1 MAIIVDV
8 RQDKRKSGNK
18 LWYGKAWHPQIL
30 DTRALAARV
39 QENVSVKES
48 DVYAVLIELANVLTY
63 EMQNGSKCQLDRFGY
78 FYPQL
83 RSTGAVTKEDYSITD
98 NIKDTVIK
106 FTPFYTRDKKN
117 AAPGKTSGLSSRAL
131 DSGFKYV
138 LKDKVEE
145 TEPEP

>member
-18 LWYGKAWHPQIL
+18 LWYGHAWHPQIM

-63 EMQNGSKCQLDRFGY
+63 EMQNGTKISLDRFGY
-78 FYPQL
+78 FYPML
-83 RSTGAVTKEDYSITD
+83 RSTGAVSKKDFSITS

-106 FTPFYTRDKKN
+106 FTPFFTRDKKN
-117 AAPGKTSGLSSRAL
+117 AATGKTSGLSSRAL
-131 DSGFKYV
+131 DAGFHYI
-138 LKDKVEE
+138 LKDQIVE
-145 TEPEP
+145 EPEP